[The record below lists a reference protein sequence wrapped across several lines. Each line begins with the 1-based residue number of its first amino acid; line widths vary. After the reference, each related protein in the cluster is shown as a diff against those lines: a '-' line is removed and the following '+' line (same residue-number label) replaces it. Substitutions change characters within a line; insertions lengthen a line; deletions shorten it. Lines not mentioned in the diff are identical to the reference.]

1 MSSTSAAF
9 IRVSSVLLISVAALA
24 GATCSS
30 NGSSSPTAP
39 SSTTTAPAPTTGS
52 VQITVN
58 PNPVPFSGA
67 PITDAAACAG
77 YANTWFYDQILTEFA
92 GTDVKFTSRLDTF
105 DDKPANNIT
114 GLSITVPARG
124 TTALKTRWCSGAGV
138 AHTAQ
143 TTLRG
148 TDAQGNSIEVI
159 GPVAHLMAPGK

>member
-9 IRVSSVLLISVAALA
+9 IRASSILLISVGALA

-30 NGSSSPTAP
+30 KGSSSPTAP
-39 SSTTTAPAPTTGS
+39 SSSPEAPPASTGT

-67 PITDAAACAG
+67 PISDAASCAG

-92 GTDVKFTSRLDTF
+92 GTEVKFTSRVDTF
-105 DDKPANNIT
+105 DGKTANNIQ
-114 GLSITVPARG
+114 GLSIIVPARG
-124 TTALKTRWCSGAGV
+124 TQALKTRWCSGAGV